1 MSRTIRF
8 FSSAARGHRRTYPQ
22 RGRSRNNAKDD
33 CSGVRLPPALRY
45 RDFRVFTAGYLP
57 AETGEYIHFVIQ
69 NWLAWELTH
78 SAFALGL
85 IGFCEFAPRFV
96 FGPVGG
102 VVADRM
108 DRRKLLVVSRAAN
121 LLHTLVFASLVYFE
135 VIQFWHIVVP
145 VVFMAIVSSFSTAAQ
160 QVLIVSLVPQEG
172 VVSALALHSAT
183 HNLTKVI
190 GPSIGGVLLTL
201 IGAAPCLLIQALTIL
216 CMLVALFKLPVP
228 RTRVSA
234 AKGDWWKDIAE
245 GVSYLRQ
252 NRRVFATI
260 LTTYSNGFFGI
271 SYAQFLPY
279 FAQEVLHVGPS
290 GYGLL
295 VSAPGAGAVVISF
308 FLSTLTRL
316 QGMRRLLTGA
326 SIIYAGAI
334 FMFAISPFMIP
345 STILLAVVG
354 SMQMSYRVL
363 ARAIIQEECPEHLL
377 GRAMSLFF
385 LDRGFGSLGAIGI
398 GSVAAIIPV
407 PFAVAGSA
415 MACGVVSWILPR
427 WAAATKASV

>member
-1 MSRTIRF
+1 
-8 FSSAARGHRRTYPQ
+8 
-22 RGRSRNNAKDD
+22 
-33 CSGVRLPPALRY
+33 VRLPPALRY
-45 RDFRVFTAGYLP
+45 RDFRLFTAGYLP
-57 AETGEYIHFVIQ
+57 AETGEYIHFVVQ

-85 IGFCEFAPRFV
+85 LGFCEFAPRFI
-96 FGPVGG
+96 FGPIGG
-102 VVADRM
+102 VIADRM
-108 DRRKLLVVSRAAN
+108 DRLKLLFVSRAAN
-121 LLHTLVFASLVYFE
+121 LVQTLVFAALVYFAAIE
-135 VIQFWHIVVP
+135 FWHIIVLVI
-145 VVFMAIVSSFSTAAQ
+145 FMAIVSSFSTAAQ

-172 VVSALALHSAT
+172 VVSALALNSAT

-201 IGAAPCLLIQALTIL
+201 IGATSCLLIQALTIV
-216 CMLVALFKLPVP
+216 CMLIALLRLRAPATEASV
-228 RTRVSA
+228 RA
-234 AKGDWWKDIAE
+234 GDWWKDIVE

-252 NRRVFATI
+252 NRRVFTTI

-279 FAQEVLHVGPS
+279 FAQEVLRVGPA

-308 FLSTLTRL
+308 FLSTHTRL

-326 SIIYAGAI
+326 SLVYASAI
-334 FMFAISPFMIP
+334 FLFAVSPFIVSSM
-345 STILLAVVG
+345 ILLAVVG
-354 SMQMSYRVL
+354 AMQMSYRVL
-363 ARAIIQEECPEHLL
+363 ARAIIQEECPDHLL

-385 LDRGFGSLGAIGI
+385 LDRGFGSLGAIAI

-415 MACGVVSWILPR
+415 VACGIVSWILPR
-427 WAAATKASV
+427 RATPTSTSS

>member
-1 MSRTIRF
+1 MRF
-8 FSSAARGHRRTYPQ
+8 
-22 RGRSRNNAKDD
+22 
-33 CSGVRLPPALRY
+33 PPALRY
-45 RDFRVFTAGYLP
+45 REFRLFTAGYLP
-57 AETGEYIHFVIQ
+57 AETGEYIHFVVQ

-78 SAFALGL
+78 SAFALGVL
-85 IGFCEFAPRFV
+85 GFCEFAPRFV
-96 FGPVGG
+96 FGPIGG
-102 VVADRM
+102 VIADRM
-108 DRRKLLVVSRAAN
+108 DRHKLLVISRVAN
-121 LLHTLVFASLVYFE
+121 LLHTLVFAVLVYLE
-135 VIQFWHIVVP
+135 LIQFWHIVVL
-145 VVFMAIVSSFSTAAQ
+145 VVFMAVVSSFSTAAQ
-160 QVLIVSLVPQEG
+160 QVLIVSLVPREG

-201 IGAAPCLLIQALTIL
+201 IGAAACLLIQAATIL
-216 CMLVALFKLPVP
+216 WMLAALFKMQAPKTQL
-228 RTRVSA
+228 A
-234 AKGDWWKDIAE
+234 ASKGDWWKDIRE
-245 GVSYLRQ
+245 GVLYLRQ
-252 NRRVFATI
+252 NRRVFSTI

-271 SYAQFLPY
+271 SYSQFLPY
-279 FAQEVLHVGPS
+279 FAQEVLRVGPS

-308 FLSTLTRL
+308 FLATHTRL
-316 QGMRRLLTGA
+316 QRMRRLLMGA
-326 SIIYAGAI
+326 SLIYAAGI
-334 FMFAISPFMIP
+334 FLFAISPFMI
-345 STILLAVVG
+345 SSMILLAVVG

-415 MACGVVSWILPR
+415 VACGVVSWLLPR
-427 WAAATKASV
+427 GAPLKRDSL

>member
-1 MSRTIRF
+1 
-8 FSSAARGHRRTYPQ
+8 
-22 RGRSRNNAKDD
+22 
-33 CSGVRLPPALRY
+33 VRLPPALRY
-45 RDFRVFTAGYLP
+45 REFRIFTAGYLP
-57 AETGEYIHFVIQ
+57 AETGEYIHFVVQ

-85 IGFCEFAPRFV
+85 LGFCEFAPRFI
-96 FGPVGG
+96 FGPIGG
-102 VVADRM
+102 VIADRM
-108 DRRKLLVVSRAAN
+108 DRHKLLVVSRVAN

-135 VIQFWHIVVP
+135 VIQFWHIVVL

-160 QVLIVSLVPQEG
+160 QVLIVSLVPREG

-201 IGAAPCLLIQALTIL
+201 IGAAPCLLIQASTIL
-216 CMLVALFKLPVP
+216 CMLAALFKMQPPKTQL
-228 RTRVSA
+228 A
-234 AKGDWWKDIAE
+234 ASKGDWWKEIIE
-245 GVSYLRQ
+245 GISYLRQ
-252 NRRVFATI
+252 NRRVFSTI

-271 SYAQFLPY
+271 SYSQFLPY
-279 FAQEVLHVGPS
+279 FAQEVLQVGPS

-308 FLSTLTRL
+308 FLATHTRL
-316 QGMRRLLTGA
+316 QRMRRLLTGA
-326 SIIYAGAI
+326 SLIYAGGI
-334 FMFAISPFMIP
+334 FLFAISPFMIL
-345 STILLAVVG
+345 SMILLAVVG

-398 GSVAAIIPV
+398 GSVAAVIPV
-407 PFAVAGSA
+407 PFAVAVSA
-415 MACGVVSWILPR
+415 MACGVVSWLLPR
-427 WAAATKASV
+427 GATVKRESL